1 MTTIQP
7 EVPAGIDT
15 HADTHHVA
23 VIDAD
28 GRRLGDAGFP
38 ATLIGYQAIA
48 AFIGAFGLV
57 QHVGIEGTHSYGAG
71 VTMHLQSAGIR
82 VVEVIRP
89 NREVGR
95 MRGKSDPIDAYE
107 AAKAVLAGPGHPE
120 PKQLD
125 GVVEALRYGHAASQ
139 RGQGACCDASA
150 DQEPA
155 GHLTR
160 ADPRQI
166 PGITVMAS

>member
-7 EVPAGIDT
+7 EVIAGIDT

-23 VIDAD
+23 VIDSD

-89 NREVGR
+89 NRQVRR

-107 AAKAVLAGPGHPE
+107 AAKSVLASPLPRTGTMR
-120 PKQLD
+120 
-125 GVVEALRYGHAASQ
+125 GVRRASGVGRRDPPVE
-139 RGQGACCDASA
+139 
-150 DQEPA
+150 
-155 GHLTR
+155 R
-160 ADPRQI
+160 AEL
-166 PGITVMAS
+166 GSCA